1 MMVSTR
7 VVRVGSLG
15 SSAPDGMKSGRAK
28 GSLGMASDRQGAPP
42 GAAQE
47 TAGPLGQAL
56 RQNEQVQDLLRRAA
70 ADLSSLTALLK
81 HDVGSGR
88 SGGQLQ
94 GAVDQSEPLE
104 TLIDGAAVDLA
115 LVNDA
120 LMQQIDDCHDLERR
134 LVDSGVALSQSR
146 IQERRSRR
154 DALHDA
160 ATGLPNMSLFLDRVS
175 NALAQARRHTR
186 AFAVLFLDLDE
197 FKAVNDTY
205 GHHIGDSVLQII
217 AERLETGLRG
227 GDTAS
232 RRGGDEFVVLLMEIS
247 DESESAAFATRLRD
261 RISEPCQIGGVTLI
275 VKPSI
280 GIATYPGDG
289 HSAEEL
295 IRNSDV
301 AMYAA
306 KKAKKGSLRYRE
318 LSGSD

>member
-1 MMVSTR
+1 
-7 VVRVGSLG
+7 
-15 SSAPDGMKSGRAK
+15 
-28 GSLGMASDRQGAPP
+28 
-42 GAAQE
+42 
-47 TAGPLGQAL
+47 L

-120 LMQQIDDCHDLERR
+120 LMQQINDCHDLERR
-134 LVDSGVALSQSR
+134 LLDSGVALSQSR

-197 FKAVNDTY
+197 FKAVNDTH

-217 AERLETGLRG
+217 AQRLETGLRG

-247 DESESAAFATRLRD
+247 HESESAAAPLDSGT
-261 RISEPCQIGGVTLI
+261 E
-275 VKPSI
+275 
-280 GIATYPGDG
+280 
-289 HSAEEL
+289 SASPA
-295 IRNSDV
+295 RSV
-301 AMYAA
+301 A
-306 KKAKKGSLRYRE
+306 
-318 LSGSD
+318 